1 MKNKLK
7 IIFSTAALIVG
18 LSMQAQ
24 EKKPISLQEAIEL
37 GLKNSNQLKSNK
49 AQIEEANAA
58 LKEAEQKRLPDA
70 KVSGSYMYLNNP
82 NIDMKAKS
90 NSGGGSGSGT
100 STEEIKINQA
110 IYGIVNL
117 SLPIYS
123 GGRIKYGIESARY
136 LAEAAMLD
144 ADDEKEKVIQNLIEA
159 YTNLYKAKKAVTLVQ
174 ENLEQD
180 KQRVND
186 LSNLEKNGLLARNDL
201 LKAELQKSNTES
213 LLLDAENSWQLANV
227 NMNLMLG
234 LPDQTELILDSS
246 FVHDIPELKPLEEYV
261 QASLQNRNDLASID
275 LKRKA
280 AQTGV
285 KATKGEMYPGLALT
299 GGYIAAD
306 IPKFLTITNAVN
318 VGAGISYDIGSLWK
332 TKAKVKQAEARV
344 KQIEATEAMANDQV
358 RLQVNKNYIEVLSS
372 KKKIDLYEKAVEQA
386 DENYRITKN
395 KFDNSLATTADLL
408 DADVAHLR
416 AKLNFAF
423 AKADL
428 VVAYNNL
435 LLSAGLLEET
445 QQ

>member
-100 STEEIKINQA
+100 SAEEIKINQA

>member
-285 KATKGEMYPGLALT
+285 KATKGEMYPSLALT

-395 KFDNSLATTADLL
+395 KFDNSLATTTDLL

>member
-7 IIFSTAALIVG
+7 IIFSTVALIVG

-159 YTNLYKAKKAVTLVQ
+159 YTNLYKAKNAVTLVQ

-234 LPDQTELILDSS
+234 LPDQTELTLDSS

-285 KATKGEMYPGLALT
+285 KATKGEMYPSLALT

-306 IPKFLTITNAVN
+306 IPRFLTITNAVN

-395 KFDNSLATTADLL
+395 KFDNSLATTTDLL